1 MGLFYTSV
9 QGVRDKIAKFW
20 CQKSSTNIRLCRL
33 MCWLCRTQE
42 RDSAHAR
49 SQFRSTSDQPKQ
61 RHSVQF
67 QAQDCSRQRPPS
79 RGRRRQLVS
88 NVLRQQGQ
96 KETTGLKH
104 QFIEVGNCKE
114 KTIILSQY
122 TTIGFSPACSSCRT
136 RMVRKYWETSRSIS
150 TLCDD
155 APCPSKCH
163 QSDSISGQ
171 VYERMVFKGAAESP
185 NCLVVTV
192 MPKAWHWPYLPYFP
206 HQPLD

>member
-1 MGLFYTSV
+1 MTILIKKCIVSCFIHSFIHSFLVRHLGQHRVGL
-9 QGVRDKIAKFW
+9 
-20 CQKSSTNIRLCRL
+20 RLLQLR
-33 MCWLCRTQE
+33 
-42 RDSAHAR
+42 SAA
-49 SQFRSTSDQPKQ
+49 
-61 RHSVQF
+61 
-67 QAQDCSRQRPPS
+67 
-79 RGRRRQLVS
+79 
-88 NVLRQQGQ
+88 
-96 KETTGLKH
+96 EH